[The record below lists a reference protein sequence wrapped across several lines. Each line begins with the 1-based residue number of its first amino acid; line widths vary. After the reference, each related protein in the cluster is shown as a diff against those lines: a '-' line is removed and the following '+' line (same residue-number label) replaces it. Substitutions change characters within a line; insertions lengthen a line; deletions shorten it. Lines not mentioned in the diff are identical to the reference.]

1 VTTDLAPALASLETT
16 LRRVEAEGVALPP
29 RCVVVLAL
37 LILHG
42 PPLTARRIRDLADET
57 PDAEMSPGAVGRAL
71 RRLWSAGLIVRLD
84 RRHGYV
90 ARPPRAPE
98 LGLLFCETCADDA
111 DLPDEADRLGATA
124 GAA

>member
-1 VTTDLAPALASLETT
+1 LQ
-16 LRRVEAEGVALPP
+16 RCEAEGLVLPP

-42 PPLTARRIRDLADET
+42 LPLTARGIRDLADET
-57 PDAEMSPGAVGRAL
+57 PEAAMPPGAVGRIL
-71 RRLWSAGLIVRLD
+71 RRLWNAGLIVRLD
-84 RRHGYV
+84 RHHGYV

-98 LGLLFCETCADDA
+98 LGLLFCAACAEGA
-111 DLPDEADRLGATA
+111 DLPDEADRLATTA

>member
-1 VTTDLAPALASLETT
+1 MTADLSPALVSLEAT
-16 LRRVEAEGVALPP
+16 LQRCEAEGVALPP

-42 PPLTARRIRDLADET
+42 LPLTARRIRDLADEA
-57 PDAEMSPGAVGRAL
+57 PDAAMSPGAVGRAL
-71 RRLWSAGLIVRLD
+71 RRLWRAGLIVRLD

-90 ARPPRAPE
+90 ARPPRAPA
-98 LGLLFCETCADDA
+98 LGLLFCETCADAA
-111 DLPDEADRLGATA
+111 DLPDEADCLGATA